1 MDQDGDVWVKLVQ
14 PGVQDSRATRIRY
27 ATGGS
32 FIVDDLCKAAKM
44 EFENRLAHLDASQ
57 LSVSATRDGPAEDP
71 RTLVSTI
78 APNADVTLY
87 IHAPA
92 PPREQKRRKRIQ
104 KVQRMQA
111 TECMDGSAAI
121 PSFSTTL
128 LSLFAW
134 WLPVASRA
142 SSKEGLPQQCL
153 SSVLSSA
160 SHAGYSSQCTAI
172 TSKGYS
178 AAEHAPLLAAHTTG
192 SCTRRNQRA
201 FSGD

>member
-92 PPREQKRRKRIQ
+92 PPREEEEENPEGAADASDRVHGWFSSNSIFFHHVIVLVCLVAACCLQGIFQGGVAAAMFVISAVFSQSCRIL
-104 KVQRMQA
+104 V
-111 TECMDGSAAI
+111 
-121 PSFSTTL
+121 
-128 LSLFAW
+128 
-134 WLPVASRA
+134 PVHSNYFERIFR
-142 SSKEGLPQQCL
+142 S
-153 SSVLSSA
+153 
-160 SHAGYSSQCTAI
+160 
-172 TSKGYS
+172 
-178 AAEHAPLLAAHTTG
+178 
-192 SCTRRNQRA
+192 
-201 FSGD
+201 